1 MLGGTEGAQVAWCAC
16 FLRDEPP
23 GSFPANSSC
32 GKVAMRLFRIGKE
45 KKMMKE
51 IEIRDELHAPVS
63 FGGGGD
69 SGGQTSRYTGNS
81 CTWSGFGKSVLEGAV
96 IGGSAGAATG
106 SVAPGGGTLSGAA
119 IGGLGGAVTGG
130 VAHELGCIW

>member
-1 MLGGTEGAQVAWCAC
+1 MAWCAC

-23 GSFPANSSC
+23 GSFPANSNC

-63 FGGGGD
+63 FGGGGSSSGSD
-69 SGGQTSRYTGNS
+69 SNSSSGG
-81 CTWSGFGKSVLEGAV
+81 CTWSGAGHALVNGAT
-96 IGGSAGAATG
+96 AGA
-106 SVAPGGGTLSGAA
+106 
-119 IGGLGGAVTGG
+119 IGGAVTGSLEGGVGAFPGAALGG
-130 VAHELGCIW
+130 VAGGVGNLGGYAATCWW